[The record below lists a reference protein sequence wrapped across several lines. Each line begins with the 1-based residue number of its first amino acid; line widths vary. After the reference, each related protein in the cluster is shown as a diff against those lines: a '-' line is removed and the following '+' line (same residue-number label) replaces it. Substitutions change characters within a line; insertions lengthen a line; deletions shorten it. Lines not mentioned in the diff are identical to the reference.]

1 LTARQ
6 LCLILKSMEALPIIP
21 ATVLS
26 FGVTYYLG
34 KACLAVF
41 MNSLEQSRRA
51 KTESPREIPSR
62 ALRSV
67 DSIVG

>member
-1 LTARQ
+1 
-6 LCLILKSMEALPIIP
+6 MEALSIIP
-21 ATVLS
+21 TTVLS

-51 KTESPREIPSR
+51 RTEAPREIPAR
-62 ALRSV
+62 AFRSI
-67 DSIVG
+67 DTIVG

>member
-1 LTARQ
+1 
-6 LCLILKSMEALPIIP
+6 MEALPIIP

-41 MNSLEQSRRA
+41 MSSLEQSRRA
-51 KTESPREIPSR
+51 RTQDAPREIPAR
-62 ALRSV
+62 ALRSI
-67 DSIVG
+67 DTIVG